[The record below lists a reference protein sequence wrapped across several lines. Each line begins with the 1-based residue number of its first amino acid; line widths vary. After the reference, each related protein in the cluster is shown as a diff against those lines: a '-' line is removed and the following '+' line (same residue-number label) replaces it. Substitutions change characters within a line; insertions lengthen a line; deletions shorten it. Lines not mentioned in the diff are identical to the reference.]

1 MRKAKLSHWL
11 IIVCLLLS
19 NSCQKG
25 FETPE
30 VVTIGIPE
38 GGPIGTPEVDT
49 IYDVILLMGQSN
61 TLAGEGLI
69 SSFDGPD
76 LRVDQLGRFDTSDYK
91 VVPATE
97 PLQNNTPEKGCVGF
111 ALTFA
116 KLYAAQKLEKGR
128 EVLIIP
134 CGAVTTGF
142 GNQHWNR
149 GNDLYQDAVDRTNF
163 VLDHFPG
170 SKLKCFLWH
179 QGESDV
185 SFGAADYEYLL
196 ETMIKGLY
204 LDIKTK
210 SVDSIPFILGGFV
223 PYWVNTY
230 QQFRPI
236 DSVLRN
242 EPTRLPVAG
251 FADPEIPF
259 VIKKPDDTVNAIH
272 FDANGQREMGKRYFA
287 EYVRLIK

>member
-1 MRKAKLSHWL
+1 MSKAKPSNWL
-11 IIVCLLLS
+11 TIVCLLFP
-19 NSCQKG
+19 NSHQMGLEATIQK
-25 FETPE
+25 P
-30 VVTIGIPE
+30 
-38 GGPIGTPEVDT
+38 
-49 IYDVILLMGQSN
+49 YDIILVMGQSN
-61 TLAGEGLI
+61 TMSGYGLI
-69 SSFDGPD
+69 NSIDCPD
-76 LRVDQLGRFDTSDYK
+76 SRVDQLGRFDTYNYG
-91 VVPATE
+91 VIPAAE
-97 PLQNNTPEKGCVGF
+97 PLQNSTRQKGCIGF

-134 CGAVTTGF
+134 CGAITTGF

-149 GNDLYQDAVDRTNF
+149 GNDLYKDAVDRTNF
-163 VLDHFPG
+163 VLQHFPG

-185 SFGAADYEYLL
+185 SLGAANYQVLL
-196 ETMIKGLY
+196 ENMIRGLY
-204 LDIKTK
+204 ADIKTK

-230 QQFRPI
+230 PQFGSL
-236 DSVLRN
+236 DSVLRI

-251 FADPEIPF
+251 FADPQIPF
-259 VIKKPDDTVNAIH
+259 VIKKPVDTVNAIH

-287 EYVRLIK
+287 EYLRLAK